1 MEQEHVRYRDDSD
14 SGEEFIASKRAGLT
28 SLQRGRNKRARV
40 DRRRIRAEEEEA
52 ANWEEL
58 KEGQWVICVEEVADF
73 NLYPEMKKKY
83 KGFHPKELTCPVF
96 VGQLQ
101 EDCTATEIGAQIKV
115 HRYRFHQGNLNGKC
129 FPGQLS
135 KTKNDDWIVSVDRSS
150 VVLIDPVWKESG
162 TKLSQKTKKALHE
175 NSSAPCILENGK
187 LVVLLK

>member
-1 MEQEHVRYRDDSD
+1 M
-14 SGEEFIASKRAGLT
+14 T

-83 KGFHPKELTCPVF
+83 KGFHPKELTCPIF